1 MGEGEPWKTVYFLQY
16 GCGEYVSVVGSKDYH
31 YQKKN
36 YFILYFFRNLFVQ
49 YYNLYFLFIF
59 KLPRELE
66 DIRKLM
72 KRQTNT
78 WYQEPNRRTDLKAS
92 DEVVVSEG
100 YYQFGLPYA
109 PDLPKLYN

>member
-1 MGEGEPWKTVYFLQY
+1 MKPCLFLQY

-36 YFILYFFRNLFVQ
+36 YSILYFFFRNLFVH
-49 YYNLYFLFIF
+49 NLYFLFVF

-66 DIRKLM
+66 AIRKLM

-78 WYQEPNRRTDLKAS
+78 WYQEPNRRKDLRAS